1 MTQEPVRR
9 PSTTHRRSA
18 RVPRNRPVLVTST
31 ENEGNEQNEQVGED
45 SSPTLEE
52 SLAEV
57 QSQNP
62 EVAPTKRR
70 LPNFFSTVGKRAPT
84 QGSQETDAA
93 QARLA
98 RATRG
103 KVSPARSSTSSE
115 QKSEATKEREPART
129 RTTQPARP
137 AGAFKTR
144 YLIGMGIYLLGAN
157 LIGVSVTNFFQGN
170 HLDSVLT
177 TFNLFGGL
185 IVVRTSTLVYLATLV
200 ILLVLLAR
208 FDLIP
213 RNFSAMTGQSTSR
226 SGRRGSSSNTNR
238 NTSEN
243 VRNTPPTMKQGVKGA
258 DDDLYQ
264 EYRANQRRRKK

>member
-9 PSTTHRRSA
+9 PSSTHRRSA
-18 RVPRNRPVLVTST
+18 RGTRNRPVLVTST
-31 ENEGNEQNEQVGED
+31 ENEGNEQVGED
-45 SSPTLEE
+45 TTPTLEE
-52 SLAEV
+52 SLTEV
-57 QSQNP
+57 EAQNP
-62 EVAPTKRR
+62 PVAPTKRR
-70 LPNFFSTVGKRAPT
+70 LPNFFSTVGKRSQTEA
-84 QGSQETDAA
+84 SQETDSA

-103 KVSPARSSTSSE
+103 KISPARSSSSSDE
-115 QKSEATKEREPART
+115 KSEVKKEREPARAT
-129 RTTQPARP
+129 PPARP
-137 AGAFKTR
+137 ASAFKTR

-157 LIGVSVTNFFQGN
+157 FIGTLETSFFQSN

-185 IVVRTSTLVYLATLV
+185 IVVRTSTLVYLATLFV
-200 ILLVLLAR
+200 LLVLLAR

-213 RNFSAMTGQSTSR
+213 RNFSAMTGQSSSQ

-238 NTSEN
+238 NSSEN
-243 VRNTPPTMKQGVKGA
+243 VRNTPPTMKQGVKGEN
-258 DDDLYQ
+258 DDLYQ

>member
-45 SSPTLEE
+45 TSPTLEE

-57 QSQNP
+57 QAQNP
-62 EVAPTKRR
+62 QVAPTKRR
-70 LPNFFSTVGKRAPT
+70 LPNFFSTVGKRT

-103 KVSPARSSTSSE
+103 KVSPARSSTSNE
-115 QKSEATKEREPART
+115 RKPEATRERAPA

-137 AGAFKTR
+137 ATGFKTR

-157 LIGVSVTNFFQGN
+157 LIGVSVTNFFQSN

-213 RNFSAMTGQSTSR
+213 RNFSAMTGQTTSQ

>member
-9 PSTTHRRSA
+9 PSSTHRRSA

-31 ENEGNEQNEQVGED
+31 ESEGNEQNEQFGED
-45 SSPTLEE
+45 TSPTLEE

-57 QSQNP
+57 QAQNP
-62 EVAPTKRR
+62 AVAPSKRR
-70 LPNFFSTVGKRAPT
+70 LPNFFSTVGKRAPAPA
-84 QGSQETDAA
+84 SQETDAA

-103 KVSPARSSTSSE
+103 KVSPTRSSTSSE
-115 QKSEATKEREPART
+115 QKSEVTREKEPA

-137 AGAFKTR
+137 ASAFKTR

-157 LIGVSVTNFFQGN
+157 FIGVFVTSFFQSN
-170 HLDSVLT
+170 HLDSILT
-177 TFNLFGGL
+177 TFNLFGGV
-185 IVVRTSTLVYLATLV
+185 IVVRTSTLAYLAILV

-213 RNFSAMTGQSTSR
+213 RNFSAMTGMSSSQSS
-226 SGRRGSSSNTNR
+226 RRGGSSNTNR
-238 NTSEN
+238 NSSEN
-243 VRNTPPTMKQGVKGA
+243 ARNTPPAMKQGVKGA

-264 EYRANQRRRKK
+264 EYRSNQRRRKK

>member
-9 PSTTHRRSA
+9 PSSTHRRSA

-31 ENEGNEQNEQVGED
+31 ENEGNEQNEQFGED

-57 QSQNP
+57 QAQNP
-62 EVAPTKRR
+62 AVARSKRR
-70 LPNFFSTVGKRAPT
+70 LPNFFSTVGKRAPAPA
-84 QGSQETDAA
+84 SQETDAA

-103 KVSPARSSTSSE
+103 KVSPTRSSTSSE
-115 QKSEATKEREPART
+115 QKSEVTREKEPA

-137 AGAFKTR
+137 ASAFKTR

-157 LIGVSVTNFFQGN
+157 FIGVFVTSFFQSN
-170 HLDSVLT
+170 HLDSILT
-177 TFNLFGGL
+177 TFNLFGSA
-185 IVVRTSTLVYLATLV
+185 IVVRTSTLAYLAMLV

-213 RNFSAMTGQSTSR
+213 RNFSAMTGQSSSQ

-238 NTSEN
+238 NSSEN
-243 VRNTPPTMKQGVKGA
+243 VRNTPPTMKQGVKGEN
-258 DDDLYQ
+258 DDLYQ